1 MHELPVIKSIFDI
14 CVKHAKA
21 NNASKIVSIT
31 LKVGDATDLLDE
43 WIQRYFDYLCKDTM
57 AEGAKLTIERVPFV
71 IRCKKC
77 SESFQVNIR
86 EQRQV
91 ECPKCK
97 AKEFDY
103 VSGREYSVDK
113 IEVICGRDKTY

>member
-1 MHELPVIKSIFDI
+1 MHELPIIKSIFDI
-14 CVKHAKA
+14 CMKHAKA
-21 NNASKIVSIT
+21 NDASRIFSVT
-31 LKVGDATDLLDE
+31 LKVGDATDLQDE
-43 WIQRYFDYLCKDTM
+43 WIQRYFDYLCKGTM

-97 AKEFDY
+97 GKDFAY
-103 VSGREYSVDK
+103 VSGREYRVENM
-113 IEVICGRDKTY
+113 EVA